1 LAAVLTLLSS
11 QTKTFFE
18 LNNGDSYILYVAMYL
33 EALKYAYLKNTRIV
47 NVFRV
52 WIVEYDFVVCFD
64 EWLFFRRLADSETAR
79 IMKSAAKVM
88 PKCGVQM
95 PHIATG

>member
-1 LAAVLTLLSS
+1 
-11 QTKTFFE
+11 
-18 LNNGDSYILYVAMYL
+18 MYL

-47 NVFRV
+47 IVFMV
-52 WIVEYDFVVCFD
+52 WIVEYNLVVCFD
-64 EWLFFRRLADSETAR
+64 EWLFFCRLADSETAR
-79 IMKSAAKVM
+79 IMKSTAKVM